1 MPDIMSDMKTF
12 TARDL
17 NRSPAKV
24 LAAADRDGVARV
36 RSRNGRVY
44 SVKPEATAAKK
55 VDWLEFVEQRRAALK
70 RHFPDG
76 PIMTPAQTKTF
87 DRLLADDGVL

>member
-1 MPDIMSDMKTF
+1 MSDMKTF

-36 RSRNGRVY
+36 RNRSGRSY
-44 SVKPEATAAKK
+44 LVKPDIVPAGKI
-55 VDWLEFVEQRRAALK
+55 DWDDFVERRRAAIK
-70 RHFPDG
+70 RLNMPRISRAEG
-76 PIMTPAQTKTF
+76 AAL
-87 DRLLADDGVL
+87 DRFIFGE